1 MTSPNDDERPLMIVM
16 TPAQFRAAVREAVRE
31 ELATHTKPPAAML
44 SPRTA
49 AELLGVTSRT
59 VVNLLTRGELRGTR
73 VGSSWRIRRV
83 DVEAYLE
90 ANRAA

>member
-1 MTSPNDDERPLMIVM
+1 MTIEVKLSPEQLD
-16 TPAQFRAAVREAVRE
+16 
-31 ELATHTKPPAAML
+31 ELAERVAEKLAARASTTKPPAAML

-49 AELLGVTSRT
+49 AELLGVTPRT
-59 VVNLLTRGELRGTR
+59 VINLLTRGSLPGTR